1 MSRLLSPIF
10 LRQTGG
16 VCASRPLFRQA
27 SNLKMRELYILCL
40 EGGLVCPNRRKIRL
54 AQHFGGFFHE
64 LKVAS
69 KKEEVS
75 LQAVCVKNEEIR
87 EILY

>member
-1 MSRLLSPIF
+1 
-10 LRQTGG
+10 
-16 VCASRPLFRQA
+16 VRQA
-27 SNLKMRELYILCL
+27 GNLKMRELYILCL
-40 EGGLVCPNRRKIRL
+40 EGGLVCPNGRKIRL

-64 LKVAS
+64 IKVAS

-87 EILY
+87 KIFVLRSKEF